1 MSRTIEKEID
11 YGKLIESLFDTH
23 RKGENLIIDTCPYCG
38 EKSTMAFST
47 RFYVAK
53 CFRCGRATSAVE
65 LVMKVKN
72 LGFKEAEKYMLN
84 FIKK

>member
-23 RKGENLIIDTCPYCG
+23 RKGENLIIDTCPCCG
-38 EKSTMAFST
+38 EKSTMAFSI
-47 RFYVAK
+47 RLGVAK
-53 CFRCGRATSAVE
+53 CFRCGQTTSATG
-65 LVMKVKN
+65 LVMKAKD
-72 LGFKEAEKYMLN
+72 LDFKEAKEYMLN